1 MAERRMKLSTDRILT
16 THVGSLPRPDDLFEL
31 MLARMDGNPIDEN
44 AFAQRVRKAVAD
56 SVREQVATGL
66 DVVNDGEM
74 GKPSFITYAAQRLD
88 GLEKRAGTRPSPF
101 SNTRETKD
109 FPEYYQSAIAE
120 QVSARRRR
128 ALMVCAG
135 PIKYKGHAQI
145 TADLETLKSALSG
158 VRATEAFV
166 PAIAPSNVETTTP
179 NEYYPS
185 AEAYVFAIA
194 EAMREEYKA
203 IVDAGFLLQIDDPF
217 LVTYYITRPDLSVAE
232 CRKWA
237 ELRVEALNVA
247 IAGLPADRIRF
258 HTCYSVNMGPRVHDM
273 ELKDIIDIIL
283 KIRAGAYSFE
293 AANPRHE
300 HEWEEWRRVKLP
312 EDKVLI
318 PGVITQ
324 STVLVEHPELVAQR
338 IQRFADIVGRERVL
352 AGADCGFA
360 SFAGSN
366 EVHPSIVWAKFASL
380 AEGSRIASRR
390 LWGK

>member
-1 MAERRMKLSTDRILT
+1 MKLSTDRILT

-31 MLARMDGNPIDEN
+31 MLARMDGKAVEEK
-44 AFAQRVRKAVAD
+44 AYAERVRAAVRD
-56 SVREQVATGL
+56 SVRQQVDAGL

-74 GKPSFITYAAQRLD
+74 GKPSFITYAAARLD
-88 GLEKRAGTRPSPF
+88 GLEKREGNRPSPF
-101 SNTRETKD
+101 ANTRETQD
-109 FPEYYQSAIAE
+109 FPEYYQSAVAE

-135 PIKYKGHAQI
+135 PIKYKGQAQLKS
-145 TADLETLKSALSG
+145 DLETLKSAVAGSG
-158 VRATEAFV
+158 ATEAFV
-166 PAIAPSNVETTTP
+166 PAIAPSNIETTTP
-179 NEYYPS
+179 NEHYKN
-185 AEAYVFAIA
+185 AEEYVFAIA

-217 LVTYYITRPDLSVAE
+217 LVTYYIMRPDLSIAE

-237 ELRVEALNVA
+237 EVRVEALNTA
-247 IAGLPADRIRF
+247 LAGIPEDRVRF

-273 ELKDIIDIIL
+273 QLKDIVDVIL
-283 KIRAGAYSFE
+283 KVNAGAYSFE

-300 HEWEEWRRVKLP
+300 HEWEEWRRAKIAD
-312 EDKVLI
+312 DKVLI

-338 IQRFADIVGRERVL
+338 LLRFADVVGRERVI

-366 EVHPSIVWAKFASL
+366 EVHPSIVWAKFKAL
-380 AEGSRIASRR
+380 VEGSRIASKQ
-390 LWGK
+390 LWRS

>member
-1 MAERRMKLSTDRILT
+1 MKRSTDRILT
-16 THVGSLPRPDDLFEL
+16 THVGSLPRPDDLFEM
-31 MLARMDGNPIDEN
+31 MLARMDGNPVDET
-44 AFAQRVRKAVAD
+44 AYAARVRKAVAD
-56 SVREQVATGL
+56 SVKQQVATGL
-66 DVVNDGEM
+66 DVVSDGEM

-88 GLEKRAGTRPSPF
+88 GLEKREGTRPSPF
-101 SNTRETKD
+101 SNTRETRD
-109 FPEYYQSAIAE
+109 FPDYYNSAVAD
-120 QVSARRRR
+120 QVSAGRRR

-135 PIKYKGHAQI
+135 PIKYKGHDQ
-145 TADLETLKSALSG
+145 LKSELEALKAALRN
-158 VRATEAFV
+158 VDAAEAFV

-179 NEYYPS
+179 NEYYPT

-217 LVTYYITRPDLSVAE
+217 LVTYYITRPELDVAE

-237 ELRVEALNVA
+237 ELRVEALNAA
-247 IAGLPADRIRF
+247 IAGIPADRIRF
-258 HTCYSVNMGPRVHDM
+258 HTCYSINMGPRVHDM
-273 ELKDIIDIIL
+273 QLKDIIDIIV
-283 KIRAGAYSFE
+283 KVRAGGYSFE

-300 HEWEEWRRVKLP
+300 HEWEEWKRAKLP
-312 EDKVLI
+312 DDKVLI

-338 IQRFADIVGRERVL
+338 IARFADVVGRERVI

-366 EVHPSIVWAKFASL
+366 EVHPSIVWAKFAAL
-380 AEGSRIASRR
+380 VEGARIATRR

>member
-1 MAERRMKLSTDRILT
+1 MKLSVDRILT
-16 THVGSLPRPDDLFEL
+16 THVGSLPRPDDLFEM
-31 MLARMDGNPIDEN
+31 MLDRMDGKSVDEK
-44 AFAQRVRKAVAD
+44 AYAGRVRRAAAD
-56 SVREQVATGL
+56 SVKQQADAGL
-66 DVVNDGEM
+66 DVVSDGEM
-74 GKPSFITYAAQRLD
+74 GKPSFITYAAQRLA
-88 GLEKRAGTRPSPF
+88 GLEVRQGTRPSPF

-109 FPEYYQSAIAE
+109 FPEYYQSAVAE

-128 ALMVCAG
+128 ALMVCTG
-135 PIKYKGHAQI
+135 PIKYKGHDQLKS
-145 TADLETLKSALSG
+145 DLEVLKAALKG
-158 VRATEAFV
+158 VNATEAFV

-179 NEYYPS
+179 NEYYPT

-194 EAMREEYKA
+194 EAMREEYRA

-217 LVTYYITRPDLSVAE
+217 LVTYYITRPDLSIAD

-237 ELRVEALNVA
+237 ELRVEALNAA
-247 IAGLPADRIRF
+247 IAGIPADKIRF
-258 HTCYSVNMGPRVHDM
+258 HTCYSVNMGPRIHDM

-283 KIRAGAYSFE
+283 KVRAGGYTFE

-300 HEWEEWRRVKLP
+300 HECEEWKKAKLP
-312 EDKVLI
+312 DDKVLL

-338 IQRFADIVGRERVL
+338 LGRFADVVGRERVI
-352 AGADCGFA
+352 ASADCGFA

-380 AEGSRIASRR
+380 VEGARIASKR
-390 LWGK
+390 LWAK

>member
-1 MAERRMKLSTDRILT
+1 MQLSTDRILT
-16 THVGSLPRPDDLFEL
+16 THVGSLPRPDDLFEM
-31 MLARMDGNPIDEN
+31 MLAKMDGKPVDER
-44 AFAQRVRKAVAD
+44 AYAERVRRAVAD
-56 SVREQVATGL
+56 IVKEQVETGL

-74 GKPSFITYAAQRLD
+74 GKPSFITYATQRLA
-88 GLEKRAGTRPSPF
+88 GLEKREGTRPSPF
-101 SNTRETKD
+101 SNTRETRD
-109 FPEYYQSAIAE
+109 FPEYYQSTVAE

-128 ALMVCAG
+128 ALMVCTG
-135 PIKYKGHAQI
+135 PIKYKGHDQLKFDLDALKAALA
-145 TADLETLKSALSG
+145 TAG
-158 VRATEAFV
+158 ATEAFV
-166 PAIAPSNVETTTP
+166 PAIAPSNIETTTP
-179 NEYYPS
+179 NEYYPT

-217 LVTYYITRPDLSVAE
+217 LVTYYIMRPELDIAA

-237 ELRVEALNVA
+237 ELRVEALNTA
-247 IAGLPADRIRF
+247 IAGLPSDRIRF
-258 HTCYSVNMGPRVHDM
+258 HTCYSINMGPRVHDM
-273 ELKDIIDIIL
+273 QLKDIIDVIL
-283 KIRAGAYSFE
+283 KVRAGGYSFE

-300 HEWEEWRRVKLP
+300 HEWEEWRRARVP
-312 EDKVLI
+312 DDKVLI

-338 IQRFADIVGRERVL
+338 IARFADVVGRERVI

-366 EVHPSIVWAKFASL
+366 EVHPSIIWAKFAAL
-380 AEGSRIASRR
+380 AEGARIASRR

>member
-1 MAERRMKLSTDRILT
+1 MKISMDRILA

-31 MLARMDGNPIDEN
+31 MLARMDGKPVDMQDYAE
-44 AFAQRVRKAVAD
+44 RVRTAVGEC
-56 SVREQVATGL
+56 VREQVDVGL
-66 DVVNDGEM
+66 DIVSDGEM
-74 GKPSFITYAAQRLD
+74 AKPSFITYAAERLS
-88 GLEKRAGTRPSPF
+88 GLEKREGVRPSPF

-109 FPEYYQSAIAE
+109 FPDYYKSAVAE

-135 PIKYKGHAQI
+135 PIAYKGHAQLK
-145 TADLETLKSALSG
+145 ADLDVLRSAVTG
-158 VRATEAFV
+158 VKASEAFV
-166 PAIAPSNVETTTP
+166 PAIAPSNIEATTP
-179 NEYYPS
+179 NEHYPN

-194 EAMREEYKA
+194 EAMREEYRA

-217 LVTYYITRPDLSVAE
+217 LVTYYITRPDLSIAE

-237 ELRVEALNVA
+237 ELRVEALNTA
-247 IAGLPADRIRF
+247 LAGIPEDRIRF
-258 HTCYSVNMGPRVHDM
+258 HTCYSINMGPRIHDM
-273 ELKDIIDIIL
+273 QLKDIIDIIL
-283 KIRAGAYSFE
+283 KVRAGAYTFE

-300 HEWEEWRRVKLP
+300 HEWEEWRRAKVP
-312 EDKVLI
+312 DDKVLI

-338 IQRFADIVGRERVL
+338 IGRFADVVGRERVI

-366 EVHPSIVWAKFASL
+366 EVHPSIVWCKFKSLVDGARMASKQ
-380 AEGSRIASRR
+380 
-390 LWGK
+390 LWA

>member
-1 MAERRMKLSTDRILT
+1 MKLSTERILT

-31 MLARMDGNPIDEN
+31 MLARMDGKPVDES

-56 SVREQVATGL
+56 SVQEQLAVGL
-66 DVVNDGEM
+66 DVVSDGEM

-88 GLEKRAGTRPSPF
+88 GLEKREGVRPSPF

-109 FPEYYQSAIAE
+109 FPEYYRSAVAE

-128 ALMVCAG
+128 ALMVCTG
-135 PIKYKGHAQI
+135 PVKYKGHAQI
-145 TADLETLKSALSG
+145 KAELATLRSALNG
-158 VRATEAFV
+158 ANAAEAFV

-194 EAMREEYKA
+194 EAMRAEYQA

-237 ELRVEALNVA
+237 QLRVEALNAA
-247 IAGLPADRIRF
+247 IAEIPADRIRF

-273 ELKDIIDIIL
+273 QLKDIIDIIL
-283 KIRAGAYSFE
+283 KVRAGGYSFE

-312 EDKVLI
+312 EDKVLL

-338 IQRFADIVGRERVL
+338 IERFAGIVGRERVI
-352 AGADCGFA
+352 ASADCGFA

-366 EVHPSIVWAKFASL
+366 EVHPSIVWAKFAAL
-380 AEGSRIASRR
+380 VEGSRIASRR
-390 LWGK
+390 LWTK